1 MKEVRSEKSQVNIP
15 VVTMEGKPAGEF
27 TLNNVVFGYKIHRGL
42 VTEGVLSELANRRVG
57 THAAKTRAFVS
68 GGGRKP
74 WKQKGTGRARQG
86 SIRSPQWRH
95 GAVIFP
101 PVPREHGYDLP
112 KNQRKSALKSALS
125 SKVKEGSLVV
135 VDDIKITEPKTK
147 NFVKFLNDIHVS
159 GTALVV
165 LHGKDENVVRS
176 ARNIPGIKLAPVSG
190 VTIFDVLKYK
200 QLVMTQEAVQQLEQR
215 LVKN

>member
-1 MKEVRSEKSQVNIP
+1 MPNVAIMTMAGKS
-15 VVTMEGKPAGEF
+15 GGE
-27 TLNNVVFGYKIHRGL
+27 LKLDESVFGYKIHKGL
-42 VTEGVLSELANRRVG
+42 VTEGVLSELANKRVG

-68 GGGRKP
+68 GGGKKP

-101 PVPREHGYDLP
+101 PVPRDHGFDLP
-112 KNQRKSALKSALS
+112 KNQRKSALKSVLS

-135 VDDIKITEPKTK
+135 VDDIQMKEGKTK
-147 NFVKFLNDIHVS
+147 NFVAFLKNINVD

-165 LHGKDENVVRS
+165 LHGKDEKVFRS
-176 ARNIPGIKLAPVSG
+176 ARNLPGVKLAPVSG

-200 QLVMTQEAVQQLEQR
+200 KLVITKEAVKMLEQR
-215 LVKN
+215 LVRA